1 MRFVFILKTLIVTGV
16 FILSS
21 YDIRADQTVTSL
33 SSTELRLITEP
44 WAPVSYE
51 ERGVA
56 KGFAVELVHQLQH
69 FVGSNENIEV
79 MPWARAISI
88 AEKTPK
94 VLLFATSINEARRAK
109 FHFVGPILSSNVSLF
124 ALTED
129 EIQIN
134 SVEDLKS
141 IGTIGVY
148 RGTIGEALLKQ
159 AGVLNLQLASFP
171 EHSVKQL
178 FKGRIRLW
186 CQADVAV
193 ASLLEKVGKQS
204 LGVKSVF
211 SFDKIVLYLAFS
223 KGSNKQVIEHWAKAL
238 TVFKRSGKFKRLHA
252 KYFGDI
258 SVSVS
263 DSVEILWLEN

>member
-1 MRFVFILKTLIVTGV
+1 MRSGFILRTLIVTGV

-21 YDIRADQTVTSL
+21 YDTRADQTITPVN
-33 SSTELRLITEP
+33 SSELRLITEP

-51 ERGVA
+51 EKGVA

-69 FVGSNENIEV
+69 FVGSNEPIEV

-88 AEKTPK
+88 AEKSPN
-94 VLLFATSINEARRAK
+94 VLLFATSINEARRKK

-124 ALTED
+124 ALVED

-134 SVEDLKS
+134 SVEELKT

-148 RGTIGEALLKQ
+148 RGTIGEVLLNQ
-159 AGVLNLQLASFP
+159 AGVSNLQLASFP
-171 EHSVKQL
+171 EHSAKQL

-204 LGVKSVF
+204 LGVKPVF
-211 SFDKIVLYLAFS
+211 SLDKIVLYLAFS
-223 KGSNKQVIEHWAKAL
+223 KGSNKQVIELWAKAL
-238 TVFKRSGKFKRLHA
+238 TVFKKSGKFKLLHA

-258 SVSVS
+258 PVSVS